1 MTIRKIAQI
10 LALGGVVLLSDGC
23 NHLQQNGFYYS
34 TSYRSES
41 SVGDSIFIAGTKTDP
56 GIKSN
61 GWALYQSI
69 SGAWGFSIG
78 DGKTGFLYQPTP
90 ERQSVADGEKHEL
103 AFHIDTT
110 KMEIRWWYDKENV
123 AIYNIKGL
131 DLNESGLQNQAAI
144 KHRAST
150 PLSQRSTSKV
160 GPEQGQRVEGA
171 SIKLLAWNIWHG
183 GRETGTTEGVARVV
197 DIIQQSGA
205 DIICMVETYGSGPII
220 ADSLGYYFYLRSSNL
235 SIMSR
240 FPIGNT
246 IDMFRPF
253 NYGGAEIHISEDQI
267 IRVHPLWIHY
277 LPDMNNLKKDE
288 IPNDSLLAWEWKTR
302 GTEIKEILELMKS
315 ELEQSDDIPVIMA
328 GDYNSASHL
337 DWTDDTRDLHR
348 GRSIVWPV
356 SKQMTDAG
364 LTDVYRMIHPDIRTH
379 PGHTWSPVFKSA
391 WQDRIDY
398 VYFKGT
404 KISPVNAEVI
414 ETYKDRFPSDHAAV
428 LVEFNWVK

>member
-1 MTIRKIAQI
+1 MRIIKIAQI
-10 LALGGVVLLSDGC
+10 LFLVGTILLSGGC
-23 NHLQQNGFYYS
+23 SHSEHNGFYYS
-34 TSYRSES
+34 TNYRSETPA
-41 SVGDSIFIAGTKTDP
+41 GDSVFIAGTKTDP
-56 GIKSN
+56 GIKSK
-61 GWALYQSI
+61 GWALYQSV
-69 SGAWGFSIG
+69 SGAWGFSVG

-90 ERQSVADGEKHEL
+90 ERQSVADGGEHEL
-103 AFHIDTT
+103 AFLIDTAI
-110 KMEIRWWYDKENV
+110 MEIRWWYDQKNV

-131 DLNESGLQNQAAI
+131 NLIESGLQNHATVE
-144 KHRAST
+144 HRAST
-150 PLSQRSTSKV
+150 PLSHRSLSEV
-160 GPEQGQRVEGA
+160 VPERSRRVEVS

-240 FPIGNT
+240 FPIGKT

-253 NYGGAEIHISEDQI
+253 NYGGAEIHLAENQM

-302 GTEIKEILELMKS
+302 GTEIRGILDLMKS

-328 GDYNSASHL
+328 GDYNSASHI
-337 DWTDDTRDLHR
+337 DWTHETRDLHR
-348 GRSIVWPV
+348 GRSIEWPV
-356 SKQMTDAG
+356 SKQMDNAG
-364 LTDVYRMIHPDIRTH
+364 LNDAYRMIYPDVRTH
-379 PGHTWSPVFKSA
+379 LGHTWSPVFKGA

-404 KISPVNAEVI
+404 KISPVNAKVI
-414 ETYKDRFPSDHAAV
+414 DTYKDRFPSDHAAV
-428 LVEFNWVK
+428 LVEFEWLN